1 MKTIEVGFTTIDYDT
16 PKRLINVATLEDI
29 EKIYKMA
36 EALRGME
43 RDLIFFAV
51 DATLFDI
58 PKDCEFRYD
67 VSYVKCYLSK
77 DGEVSAYQYLQGKYD
92 ARDQV
97 ESDYID
103 LKELKKYLIKKQ
115 IEKQDRR

>member
-1 MKTIEVGFTTIDYDT
+1 METIGVDFTTIDYDT
-16 PKRLINVATLEDI
+16 PERLINVATLEDI

-43 RDLIFFAV
+43 RDLIYFSV

-58 PKDCEFRYD
+58 PKDCEFRYN
-67 VSYVKCYLSK
+67 VSYVKCYLNT
-77 DGEVSAYQYLQGKYD
+77 DGGVGVYQFFQEKYD
-92 ARDQV
+92 AGDQV

-103 LKELKKYLIKKQ
+103 LKELKRYLI
-115 IEKQDRR
+115 EKVN